1 MKGTEA
7 NEEII
12 RSDSEMISK
21 LIDLYANHNKIMTMC
36 QSNSLLYQNLKK
48 VIKIYQ
54 IFIRECN
61 EQVSKLVKIHNHTG
75 ALKEMRN
82 DLQVS
87 LKASMKVKCNEK
99 GVESYTTFISAYDL

>member
-21 LIDLYANHNKIMTMC
+21 LIDLYANHSKIMTMC
-36 QSNSLLYQNLKK
+36 QSNSLLHQNLKK

-54 IFIRECN
+54 ILSENAMRECQN
-61 EQVSKLVKIHNHTG
+61 
-75 ALKEMRN
+75 
-82 DLQVS
+82 
-87 LKASMKVKCNEK
+87 
-99 GVESYTTFISAYDL
+99 